1 MSEPMMKNDKDLKRN
16 GSGYYDEPCY
26 KTITAPPKPGEIWTH
41 KTSGAYL
48 LVIASLNGVYS
59 TLRLTDVEREG
70 SVSVM
75 CKTPMYATPI
85 MLGYC
90 FENMLADFVKSVK
103 GDEFTAVKTAVAKV
117 LGVYDPA
124 PLPIVNPDSGSPCAI
139 ALEERMRRL
148 EEESLELKRSK
159 EALIDENE
167 GLKKSYQDVF
177 KENEKLHYDLKA
189 KEMAEKD
196 MNEVFYN
203 MKAELAKV
211 NVYKEMYLE
220 LLDKLV
226 CARAGAVND

>member
-1 MSEPMMKNDKDLKRN
+1 MMKKDNDLKRN

-26 KTITAPPKPGEIWTH
+26 KAVTSPPKPGEIWTH
-41 KTSGAYL
+41 ATSGAYM
-48 LVIASLNGVYS
+48 LVVANFNGVYS

-103 GDEFTAVKTAVAKV
+103 GDEFTAVQRAVGKA
-117 LGVYDPA
+117 LGVIDINLVA
-124 PLPIVNPDSGSPCAI
+124 PVPHDHIHILEDKVK
-139 ALEERMRRL
+139 ALT
-148 EEESLELKRSK
+148 
-159 EALIDENE
+159 DENE
-167 GLKKSYQDVF
+167 GLKQSYKDVF
-177 KENEKLHYDLKA
+177 KENEKMHLDLKA
-189 KEMAEKD
+189 RDMAHD
-196 MNEVFYN
+196 VLDAHCRQMSADLD
-203 MKAELAKV
+203 KA
-211 NVYKEMYLE
+211 NVYKEMYHE